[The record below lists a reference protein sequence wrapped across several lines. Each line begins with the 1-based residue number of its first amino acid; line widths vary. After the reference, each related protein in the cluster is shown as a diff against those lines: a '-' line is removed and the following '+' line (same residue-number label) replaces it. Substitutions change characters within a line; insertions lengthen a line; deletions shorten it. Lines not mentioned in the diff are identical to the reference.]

1 MKDMETYRILL
12 EEIRN
17 VKKRLV
23 NIELIIQSEI
33 DKSTP
38 NRGVSMSEIIDL
50 TPPERRLVLELIK
63 SGRLTRRKV
72 AERLGITDA
81 EAEETAKSLISK
93 GYLKAAEDGGD
104 KSYEVSL
111 ARKGSSKVQFDVW
124 GPLEM
129 KLD

>member
-63 SGRLTRRKV
+63 GGRLTRSKI

-81 EAEETAKSLISK
+81 EAEETAKALVSK
-93 GYLKAAEDGGD
+93 GYLKAEQDGVE

-124 GPLEM
+124 GPLER

>member
-63 SGRLTRRKV
+63 GGRLTRSKI

-81 EAEETAKSLISK
+81 EAEETA
-93 GYLKAAEDGGD
+93 
-104 KSYEVSL
+104 
-111 ARKGSSKVQFDVW
+111 
-124 GPLEM
+124 
-129 KLD
+129 